1 MLLNCG
7 VGELL
12 RAPWTA
18 MRSNKSIL
26 KEVIL
31 DIHWKGCCRSWS
43 PNILAPDRNSWL
55 VGKDP
60 DVGKDWRQVEKEATE
75 DEMVGWHHQLN
86 GYEFEQALGVGD
98 AQGGLA
104 CCSPWG
110 CKELDTTEQL
120 NWTKDARWVLS
131 GRVTNSCKNVLE
143 AMVSQGTRD
152 PRKNT
157 PLGLCQSAMT
167 QVKPFCRTIRSKQRS
182 LQ

>member
-18 MRSNKSIL
+18 MKSNKSIL
-26 KEVIL
+26 KEVNL
-31 DIHWKGCCRSWS
+31 DIHWKGCCRTEAPIFWPLMGTADSLEK
-43 PNILAPDRNSWL
+43 ILMLGKIEDR
-55 VGKDP
+55 
-60 DVGKDWRQVEKEATE
+60 WRRKQQ

-104 CCSPWG
+104 CCSPWS
-110 CKELDTTEQL
+110 CTELDTTEQL
-120 NWTKDARWVLS
+120 KWTKDARWVLS
-131 GRVTNSCKNVLE
+131 GRVTKSCKNVLE

-157 PLGLCQSAMT
+157 PLGLCHSATT
-167 QVKPFCRTIRSKQRS
+167 QVKPFCRTIKSKQRS